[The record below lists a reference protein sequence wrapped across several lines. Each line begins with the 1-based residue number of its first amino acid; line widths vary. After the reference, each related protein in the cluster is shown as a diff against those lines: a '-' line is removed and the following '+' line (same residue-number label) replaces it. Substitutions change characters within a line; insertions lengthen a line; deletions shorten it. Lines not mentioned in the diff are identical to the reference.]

1 MDRLSAMDALV
12 RVIEIG
18 SFSGAARQLHIGQP
32 AVSKAIAQIEERV
45 GVRLL
50 LRTAH
55 GLSPTESGQN
65 YYEHAKR
72 VLQEAEE
79 ADLAARGAAAALSG
93 RLRFCAAVTFA
104 RLHVMPHLPA
114 FLEQHPALDVD
125 VVLDDRN
132 VDLVEEGIDV
142 ALRMGTLTD
151 STLTARKIGQARRL
165 VLGTPSYFAKHGEPE
180 SPTDLV
186 SHRAVIYDRRGGG
199 ATWTFRRG
207 TAETAMTLK
216 GRVRATAAEGVRE
229 AVFSDLGLTV
239 SSEWM
244 FAPEL
249 RSGRVRA
256 VLEDWSLRSID
267 LWAVFPTGR
276 QASAKARA
284 FATFIEERLARP
296 ASVLTETASQDGRAS
311 DFDVRVGP
319 VTEH

>member
-1 MDRLSAMDALV
+1 MDRLSAMEALV
-12 RVIEIG
+12 RVVETG
-18 SFSGAARQLHIGQP
+18 SFSSAARQLRIGQP
-32 AVSKAIAQIEERV
+32 AVSKAIAQIEGRL

-55 GLSPTESGQN
+55 GLSATESGQN
-65 YYEHAKR
+65 YYERAKR
-72 VLQEAEE
+72 VLEEAEE
-79 ADLAARGAAAALSG
+79 ADLAARGAGATLTG

-104 RLHVMPHLPA
+104 RLQVMPHLPA
-114 FLEQHPALDVD
+114 FLERHPAVDVD

-142 ALRMGTLTD
+142 ALRMGSLRD
-151 STLTARKIGQARRL
+151 SSSTARKIGQGRRL
-165 VLGTPSYFAKHGEPE
+165 VLGTSSYFAKHGEPG

-186 SHRAVIYDRRGGG
+186 SHPAVIYDQRGGG
-199 ATWTFRRG
+199 ANWTFRRG

-216 GRVRATAAEGVRE
+216 GRVRTTAAEGVRE

-244 FAPEL
+244 FGPEL
-249 RSGRVRA
+249 HSGRVRA
-256 VLEDWSLRSID
+256 VLEDWSLPAID

-284 FATFIEERLARP
+284 FATFIEERLFQP
-296 ASVLTETASQDGRAS
+296 ASVLTRTAS
-311 DFDVRVGP
+311 
-319 VTEH
+319 